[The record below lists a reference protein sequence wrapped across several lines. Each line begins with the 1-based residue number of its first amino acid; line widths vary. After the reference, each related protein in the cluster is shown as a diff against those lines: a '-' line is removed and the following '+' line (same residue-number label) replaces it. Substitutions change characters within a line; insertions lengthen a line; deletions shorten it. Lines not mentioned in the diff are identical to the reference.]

1 MSCVCNLTLDHFTN
15 PAQNWYTSKSSDC
28 AEVNHI
34 LLPCWEKAERAVK
47 WRSAQVWSRSVWEW
61 RRFSSAL
68 VRGIYEAHWCEC
80 KTLRAAPQLV
90 SAFTSTRVYSEP
102 KPSCRHS
109 SPWPSWLFSLAI
121 SRGSTWIH
129 YCIHE
134 DNLWAKTLIK
144 SLVFLHAFLTFA
156 KLFWINVKTNTFFG
170 FLPKCSPWNV
180 LYQSVN
186 HYDYTLQ

>member
-1 MSCVCNLTLDHFTN
+1 MLALSWIFLLTFLDSQWAVYVIKQQTVTLIVPNLTLDHFTN

-34 LLPCWEKAERAVK
+34 LLPCWEKAEGAVK

-80 KTLRAAPQLV
+80 KTLRAAPQLA

-109 SPWPSWLFSLAI
+109 SLTLLTLLTCYIQRVHMDPLPY
-121 SRGSTWIH
+121 TW
-129 YCIHE
+129 
-134 DNLWAKTLIK
+134 
-144 SLVFLHAFLTFA
+144 
-156 KLFWINVKTNTFFG
+156 G
-170 FLPKCSPWNV
+170 
-180 LYQSVN
+180 
-186 HYDYTLQ
+186 